1 MSLVEIGS
9 AFAEGIF
16 LIASPCI
23 LPVLPLVLSASADGG
38 KKRPFG
44 IITGFVISFSLFA
57 FVSRFLV
64 QALHIDVNI
73 IKTVSL
79 WLLFLFGLVLVSS
92 KLSEV
97 FSRFTQRAAN
107 FGNSISLQSGKDGF
121 FSGVVIGSLIGLI
134 WTPCAGPIL
143 AVVLVQIINQ
153 KSDLSAIAVILS
165 FAIGAGLPMLAIA
178 LVGRSI
184 LGKVSFFTKHTEE
197 LRRAFG
203 IIIIMSVGYI
213 AFSAN
218 IDELFTMDN
227 TVPLQATQTAPAS
240 SPPVLQLTDGLPQPY
255 PAPAFAGLQE
265 WFNSAPLTMPELKGK
280 VVLIDFWTYSCIN
293 CIRTL
298 PYLKAWDKKYR
309 DQGLVIVGIH
319 SPEFEFEK
327 EPENVKAAI
336 AARGLKYPVALDNNL
351 ATWQSFQNR
360 YWPAHYLIN
369 REGQVVYTHF
379 GEGKYDVTE
388 NNIRYLLGLKGMAET
403 IIPKDIP
410 SNEGQTPETYLG
422 YARAESFAGAPA
434 LLRDVSAIYKA
445 ASPLPLNNWTLQGS
459 WRFESEKGVA
469 VDNNATLQI
478 HFSAKKVFLVMG
490 TTDGKP
496 AKVSLKLD
504 GAPLGKKSAGKNV
517 KNSVVTV
524 DRHTIYELV
533 SLPAQKDG
541 ILEITSQQPGLDV
554 YAFTFGG

>member
-1 MSLVEIGS
+1 MSLIEIGS

-23 LPVLPLVLSASADGG
+23 LPVLPLVLSASSEGG

-44 IITGFVISFSLFA
+44 IITGFVISFSIFA
-57 FVSRFLV
+57 FASRFLV

-73 IKTVSL
+73 VKTASL

-97 FSRFTQRAAN
+97 FSRLTQRAAN
-107 FGNSISLQSGKDGF
+107 FGNNISLQSGKDGF
-121 FSGVVIGSLIGLI
+121 FSGIVIGSLIGLI

-165 FAIGAGLPMLAIA
+165 FAISASLPMLAIA

-184 LGKVSFFTKHTEE
+184 LGKVPFFTRHTEE

-203 IIIIMSVGYI
+203 IIIILSVGYI

-218 IDELFTMDN
+218 IDQLFTMDN
-227 TVPLQATQTAPAS
+227 TAPQATQTAPAS
-240 SPPVLQLTDGLPQPY
+240 RPSVLELVDRLEQPY

-265 WFNSAPLTMPELKGK
+265 WFNSAPLTIADLKGK
-280 VVLIDFWTYSCIN
+280 VVLVDFWTYSCIN
-293 CIRTL
+293 CVRTL
-298 PYLKAWDKKYR
+298 PYLKSWDKKYR

-327 EPENVKAAI
+327 DPENVKTAI

-351 ATWQSFQNR
+351 ATWQSFNNQ

-369 REGQVVYTHF
+369 RDGQVVYIHF

-388 NNIRYLLGLKGMAET
+388 NNIRYLLGLKGTTET
-403 IIPKDIP
+403 AIPKDIP
-410 SNEGQTPETYLG
+410 SAAGQTPETYLG
-422 YARAESFAGAPA
+422 YSRAESFAGAPA
-434 LLRDVSAIYKA
+434 LLRDVSATYKA
-445 ASPLPLNNWTLQGS
+445 ASPLPLNSWTLQGS

-469 VDNNATLQI
+469 VDDNATLQI

-504 GAPLGKKSAGKNV
+504 GAPLGKKNAGKNV
-517 KNSVVTV
+517 KNSMVVV
-524 DRHTIYELV
+524 DHHTIYELL